1 MWFEFRYTIE
11 YKNMKKVTAII
22 KKAMEDH
29 SLMIQLIQLI
39 LILVLLVL
47 CVTN

>member
-1 MWFEFRYTIE
+1 
-11 YKNMKKVTAII
+11 MKKVTAII

-29 SLMIQLIQLI
+29 GLMIQIIQLI

-47 CVTN
+47 CVSR